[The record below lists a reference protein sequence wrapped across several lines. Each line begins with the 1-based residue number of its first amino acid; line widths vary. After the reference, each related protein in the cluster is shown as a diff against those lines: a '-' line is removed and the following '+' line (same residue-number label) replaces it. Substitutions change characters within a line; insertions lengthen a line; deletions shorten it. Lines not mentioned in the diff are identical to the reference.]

1 MKKNKNIPE
10 IRFKGFEGEWTNSQM
25 SVLADYS
32 KGRGYTKNDLIK
44 NGTPIILYGRLY
56 TKYSTSIS
64 EVDTFVVDKKG
75 SVYSKG
81 GEVIVPASGETAEDI
96 AIASVVEMPGIILG
110 GDLNIIRLNNKIH
123 PLFLALSISHGQQH
137 NELSKKAQGKS
148 IVHLQNSDIKET
160 TLIYP
165 RRKEQSRIGSFFKK
179 LDKLITLEQ
188 QKHDKL
194 QSLKK
199 AMLEKMFPKEDADIP
214 EIRFKE
220 FEGGWKDKKLSEITK
235 VSTGYPFK
243 SHLFNDIGKY
253 LVITNGNIQ
262 DNLPFV
268 DDSIGNKVDISDEYL
283 LNEYILK
290 KNDILVTMD
299 GTVGRTAKIKEK
311 NQILAQRVGRLTTT
325 INPEF
330 LYQLLNTGKFSQEMV
345 AISHGGTIKHISL
358 SEISSY
364 RDFVPSSIE
373 EQSQIG
379 YFFQNL
385 DSLISLQQQK
395 IEKLKNI
402 KKACL
407 EKMFV

>member
-44 NGTPIILYGRLY
+44 NGIPIILYGRLY
-56 TKYSTSIS
+56 TKYGTSIS

-165 RRKEQSRIGSFFKK
+165 QRKEQSRIGSFFKK

-188 QKHDKL
+188 QKYDKL
-194 QSLKK
+194 QTLKK

-220 FEGGWKDKKLSEITK
+220 FEGGWKDKKLSEITTITMGHSPS
-235 VSTGYPFK
+235 STNYTKNPKDYILVQGNSDIKNGWVVPRVWTK
-243 SHLFNDIGKY
+243 QITQMATSGDLIISVRAPVGDIGKTSY
-253 LVITNGNIQ
+253 DVVIGRGVASIKGN
-262 DNLPFV
+262 
-268 DDSIGNKVDISDEYL
+268 
-283 LNEYILK
+283 
-290 KNDILVTMD
+290 
-299 GTVGRTAKIKEK
+299 
-311 NQILAQRVGRLTTT
+311 
-325 INPEF
+325 EF
-330 LYQLLNTGKFSQEMV
+330 LYQVLLKMNNYGYWDQYSTGSTFESINSIILKE
-345 AISHGGTIKHISL
+345 AIIPITTEKEQKRIGT
-358 SEISSY
+358 Y
-364 RDFVPSSIE
+364 
-373 EQSQIG
+373 
-379 YFFQNL
+379 FQNL
-385 DSLISLQQQK
+385 DSLISLQKQK

>member
-56 TKYSTSIS
+56 TKYGTSIS

-165 RRKEQSRIGSFFKK
+165 QRKEQSRIGSFFKK

-188 QKHDKL
+188 QKYDKL
-194 QSLKK
+194 QILKK
-199 AMLEKMFPKEDADIP
+199 AMLEKMFPKEDADVP
-214 EIRFKE
+214 EIRFKGFSE
-220 FEGGWKDKKLSEITK
+220 VWKITK
-235 VSTGYPFK
+235 
-243 SHLFNDIGKY
+243 LKY
-253 LVITNGNIQ
+253 
-262 DNLPFV
+262 
-268 DDSIGNKVDISDEYL
+268 ISDIIGGGTPSTNIKEYWNGDIDWYSPTEIGYNVYAEGSVNKITSL
-283 LNEYILK
+283 GLEKSSAKILPKNRTVLFTSRAGIGDMAILK
-290 KNDILVTMD
+290 ID
-299 GTVGRTAKIKEK
+299 GATNQGFQSIVLKKGIDTYFIYSSGHLIKQYALK
-311 NQILAQRVGRLTTT
+311 YASGST
-325 INPEF
+325 F
-330 LYQLLNTGKFSQEMV
+330 L
-345 AISHGGTIKHISL
+345 
-358 SEISSY
+358 EISGKQLGEMKLLLPTEKEQKKIGSY
-364 RDFVPSSIE
+364 
-373 EQSQIG
+373 
-379 YFFQNL
+379 FQNL

>member
-56 TKYSTSIS
+56 TKYGTSIS

-165 RRKEQSRIGSFFKK
+165 QRKEQSRIGSFFKK

-188 QKHDKL
+188 QKYDKL
-194 QSLKK
+194 QTLKK

-214 EIRFKE
+214 EIRFKGFSE
-220 FEGGWKDKKLSEITK
+220 VWKITK
-235 VSTGYPFK
+235 
-243 SHLFNDIGKY
+243 LKY
-253 LVITNGNIQ
+253 
-262 DNLPFV
+262 
-268 DDSIGNKVDISDEYL
+268 ISDIIGGGTPSTNIKEYWNGDIDWYSPTEIGYNVYAEGSVNKITSL
-283 LNEYILK
+283 GLEKSSAKILPKNRTVLFTSRAGIGDMAILK
-290 KNDILVTMD
+290 ID
-299 GTVGRTAKIKEK
+299 GATNQGFQSIVLKKGIDTYFIYSSGHLIKQYALK
-311 NQILAQRVGRLTTT
+311 YASGST
-325 INPEF
+325 F
-330 LYQLLNTGKFSQEMV
+330 L
-345 AISHGGTIKHISL
+345 
-358 SEISSY
+358 EISGKQLGEMKLLLPTEKEQKKIGSY
-364 RDFVPSSIE
+364 
-373 EQSQIG
+373 
-379 YFFQNL
+379 FQNL

>member
-56 TKYSTSIS
+56 TKYGTSIS

-81 GEVIVPASGETAEDI
+81 SEVIVPASGETAEDI

-165 RRKEQSRIGSFFKK
+165 QRKEQSRIGSFFKK

-188 QKHDKL
+188 QKYDKL
-194 QSLKK
+194 QILKK
-199 AMLEKMFPKEDADIP
+199 AMLEKMFPKDGADVP
-214 EIRFKE
+214 EIRFKGFSE
-220 FEGGWKDKKLSEITK
+220 VWKITK
-235 VSTGYPFK
+235 
-243 SHLFNDIGKY
+243 LKY
-253 LVITNGNIQ
+253 
-262 DNLPFV
+262 
-268 DDSIGNKVDISDEYL
+268 ISDIIGGGTPSTNIKEYWNGDIDWYSPTEIGYNVYAEGSVNKITSL
-283 LNEYILK
+283 GLEKSSAKILPKNRTVLFTSRAGIGDMAILK
-290 KNDILVTMD
+290 ID
-299 GTVGRTAKIKEK
+299 GATNQGFQSIVLKKGIDTYFIYSSGHLIKQYALK
-311 NQILAQRVGRLTTT
+311 YASGST
-325 INPEF
+325 F
-330 LYQLLNTGKFSQEMV
+330 L
-345 AISHGGTIKHISL
+345 
-358 SEISSY
+358 EISGKQLGEMKLLLPTEKEQKKIGSY
-364 RDFVPSSIE
+364 
-373 EQSQIG
+373 
-379 YFFQNL
+379 FQNL